1 MPFSV
6 YVYLVNKGYTSTP
19 SAAEE
24 LELSQAGLGKR
35 SLTLTDDMSHE
46 MVLPPL
52 FKFKLII
59 ILAIQSDC
67 MHTIKLVNTVIVML
81 LLYKTI

>member
-1 MPFSV
+1 M
-6 YVYLVNKGYTSTP
+6 YVYLVNKGCTSTP

-35 SLTLTDDMSHE
+35 SLTLTDDMSHA
-46 MVLPPL
+46 MVLQPL

-59 ILAIQSDC
+59 ILALQSNC
-67 MHTIKLVNTVIVML
+67 MHTIKLVNVVIVML